1 MWKKVKYSILLITSL
16 FLLNSCQSTNNSAS
30 NWAEK
35 VSVTFGMIPDGYM
48 ETRNIQLPERQQYCF
63 KNSEDEI
70 QRFVL
75 EVQKENKDESDGIDK
90 KMVSIDDMEG
100 EYYIYHGEKLKYTGM
115 EETEIQEILKME
127 KEENVLEW
135 TQNNVFCR
143 IYGTLS
149 LKELLE
155 IAENVEVNYE

>member
-1 MWKKVKYSILLITSL
+1 
-16 FLLNSCQSTNNSAS
+16 
-30 NWAEK
+30 
-35 VSVTFGMIPDGYM
+35 
-48 ETRNIQLPERQQYCF
+48 
-63 KNSEDEI
+63 
-70 QRFVL
+70 
-75 EVQKENKDESDGIDK
+75 
-90 KMVSIDDMEG
+90 
-100 EYYIYHGEKLKYTGM
+100 M